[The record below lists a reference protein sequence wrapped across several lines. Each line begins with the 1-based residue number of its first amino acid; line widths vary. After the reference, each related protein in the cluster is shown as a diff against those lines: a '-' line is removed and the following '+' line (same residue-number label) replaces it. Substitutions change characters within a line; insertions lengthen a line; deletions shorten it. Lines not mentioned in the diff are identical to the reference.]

1 MTFGHRQDERIRHQ
15 IKSLE
20 NRRVL
25 RISRR
30 KIYFVLYFNHFLRSI
45 SGVLPASANINKNGL
60 QHNTLF
66 EEI

>member
-1 MTFGHRQDERIRHQ
+1 MTFGHRQGEKITHQ
-15 IKSLE
+15 IRSLE

-30 KIYFVLYFNHFLRSI
+30 KIYFALFFNHFLRSI
-45 SGVLPASANINKNGL
+45 SGALAASANINKNGL
-60 QHNTLF
+60 QRSTLF

>member
-1 MTFGHRQDERIRHQ
+1 MAFGHRQGEKIRHK

-30 KIYFVLYFNHFLRSI
+30 KIYFALFFNHFLRSI
-45 SGVLPASANINKNGL
+45 SGALPASANINKNGL
-60 QHNTLF
+60 QRSTLF